1 MRNLSCFGLII
12 VFALSGCLRLDPPE
26 QTGELIVAVR
36 NSPPYYQVEDD
47 KASGFDHDLAVL
59 FAKQLGVKI
68 RFVIA
73 NDPARLHKLVSG
85 GKAHFATSIAIREN
99 ANGLRYTSA
108 LRQARQLLVEHADDP
123 PLEGEDDLT
132 GLTIDAL
139 AGSVQAEHLQAMN
152 KPTQV
157 FTLSQK
163 RNLNEIDLLEQV
175 SLHHSE
181 MAATDEVNFSIAQ
194 NFYPDIKIA
203 YFLPGSI
210 QYAWA
215 FPENGDQALFEK
227 AQSFLAQI
235 REDGTLARINDRYF
249 GHIERVRE
257 ADVAG
262 FLYRMQTLLPKYRV
276 DFVTAQESTG
286 LDWRLLAAL
295 AYQESHW
302 DPTATSA
309 TGVRGMMMLTEDTA
323 DHLRVSNRLDPRQSI
338 LAGGKYLAELVDQL
352 PPEIKHPDRVWLAL
366 AAYNLGMGHMNGA
379 RAIAKGL
386 KRDPDS
392 WYEMKQILPLLALEK
407 YYNRLKS
414 GRGRGGE
421 AVIMVE
427 NIRTYYDI
435 LSRYEPLHKSTAKD
449 FADIRL
455 TPRRSAPDRPSMA
468 AGWQEP

>member
-1 MRNLSCFGLII
+1 M
-12 VFALSGCLRLDPPE
+12 RLDPPE
-26 QTGELIVAVR
+26 QAGELVVAVG
-36 NSPPYYQVEDD
+36 NNPAYYQIEGD
-47 KASGFDHDLAVL
+47 KVSGFDYDLAVL
-59 FAKQLGVKI
+59 FAQQLGVKL
-68 RFVIA
+68 RFVVA
-73 NDPARLHKLVSG
+73 NDPARLQALVRG
-85 GKAHFATSIAIREN
+85 GKAHFAMSVPVRAN
-99 ANGLRYTSA
+99 DNGLRYTA
-108 LRQARQLLVEHADDP
+108 PLREARQLLAEHADDP
-123 PLEGEDDLT
+123 PVENQTDLA

-139 AGSVQAEHLQAMN
+139 AGSLQAEQLQAIN
-152 KPTQV
+152 KPASS
-157 FTLSQK
+157 FTLAPKKNRS
-163 RNLNEIDLLEQV
+163 EIDLLEQV

-181 MAATDEVNFSIAQ
+181 MAATDELNFNIAQ

-203 YFLPGSI
+203 YYLPGSI

-215 FPENGDQALFEK
+215 FPENADGALFDK
-227 AQSFLAQI
+227 AQEFLARI
-235 REDGTLARINDRYF
+235 REDGTLARIFDRYF
-249 GHIERVRE
+249 GYLERVGE
-257 ADVAG
+257 SDVAG
-262 FLYRMQTLLPKYRV
+262 FLYRMQTLLPHYRA
-276 DFVTAQESTG
+276 DFIAAQESTG

-338 LAGGKYLAELVDQL
+338 RAGGKYLAELVDQL
-352 PPEIKHPDRVWLAL
+352 PPAINHPDRLWLAL

-392 WYEMKQILPLLALEK
+392 WYEMKQVLPLLAREK

-427 NIRTYYDI
+427 NIRTYFDI
-435 LSRYEPLHKSTAKD
+435 LSRYEPLHKTGTPD
-449 FADIRL
+449 FTEFKL
-455 TPRRSAPDRPSMA
+455 TPR
-468 AGWQEP
+468 